1 MYFLGVDN
9 CTYTEAGVKMI
20 CGVSDFEVTVDK
32 KIIALSDG
40 KVPASNS
47 DEFVKDLTTNIW
59 YCMYDNKKGLTL
71 IKDLPIFIGLD
82 NKTSSVYNSQKLVSI
97 SAGIDGSLWGLEY
110 EPDVLDY
117 QLVKW
122 QEITKKWYKIKDGK
136 GVNIAGYNEISV
148 AVVNSFGLV
157 SLSSSQN

>member
-1 MYFLGVDN
+1 MYYLGVDN

-40 KVPASNS
+40 ILPASNS

-82 NKTSSVYNSQKLVSI
+82 NKTSSVYNS
-97 SAGIDGSLWGLEY
+97 
-110 EPDVLDY
+110 
-117 QLVKW
+117 
-122 QEITKKWYKIKDGK
+122 
-136 GVNIAGYNEISV
+136 
-148 AVVNSFGLV
+148 
-157 SLSSSQN
+157 